1 MTQVQIQ
8 ALLSQLTEAR
18 GLLRSELQSG
28 KEACKRAETAERELE
43 EVKRKLEEI
52 TLKQT
57 EDEKNNQIQVFFK
70 IVSCFLNFYIL
81 VSTLVWFCKYI

>member
-18 GLLRSELQSG
+18 GLLRSEVRSCN
-28 KEACKRAETAERELE
+28 EACKRAETAEQELK
-43 EVKRKLEEI
+43 EVKRMLEEI

-57 EDEKNNQIQVFFK
+57 EDEKTNQIQVFFK
-70 IVSCFLNFYIL
+70 IVSCFLIFYIL
-81 VSTLVWFCKYI
+81 FSTFV